1 MKTTAKPKGSHSKF
15 WALLKQTE
23 NYNEAYKEVIKESW
37 VSEHSD
43 GKYTSLNEFQA
54 AKPFGYNR
62 MLTALDKAVKAT
74 KKSDKDRQNA
84 QRRKLM
90 ALIYTFCKH
99 KGYACT
105 QQQAIK
111 IACKTL
117 GVHKF
122 NDATEQ
128 KLIASIKRFDDD
140 LMDIMVDEL
149 VKSCLNNK
157 Q

>member
-1 MKTTAKPKGSHSKF
+1 MSTTTKAKGSHSKF

-37 VSEHSD
+37 VSEYSD
-43 GKYTSLNEFQA
+43 GKYTSLSEFQA

-84 QRRKLM
+84 QRRKLL

-99 KGYACT
+99 KSYACT

-111 IACKTL
+111 IACKSC

-128 KLIASIKRFDDD
+128 KLIAAIKSFENNEATAW
-140 LMDIMVDEL
+140 VDSVL
-149 VKSCLNNK
+149 DKLFT
-157 Q
+157 